1 MRAIPQLVS
10 AALNPIPVYSLPN
23 FLTMVHRCARASRAR
38 EFCYKTLDCLQ
49 ELLIASEPQGMYL
62 GNRY

>member
-23 FLTMVHRCARASRAR
+23 FLTHGAPLRALRAR